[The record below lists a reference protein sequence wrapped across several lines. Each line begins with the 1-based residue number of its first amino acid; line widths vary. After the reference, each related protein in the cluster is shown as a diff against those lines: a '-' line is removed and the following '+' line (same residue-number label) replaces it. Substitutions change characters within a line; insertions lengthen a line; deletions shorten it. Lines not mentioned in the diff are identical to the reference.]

1 MIIVSQSKFL
11 LNYSNVVTI
20 YKTLG
25 DEKNVKIEATTV
37 NDEYVNLGEYD
48 TEKRANEVLSEIVK
62 CYVNTEQYKC
72 ICDILDYST
81 ERIEHLNE
89 LAENAVI
96 YIMPKE

>member
-48 TEKRANEVLSEIVK
+48 TEKKSK
-62 CYVNTEQYKC
+62 
-72 ICDILDYST
+72 
-81 ERIEHLNE
+81 
-89 LAENAVI
+89 
-96 YIMPKE
+96 